1 MKKQIAGF
9 TLVELLVAVSI
20 VAILSSFLYASF
32 SDARAQSRDAQRQA
46 DLRLLQSAVE
56 LYKQDNGR

>member
-9 TLVELLVAVSI
+9 TLIEIIVALSI

-32 SDARAQSRDAQRQA
+32 SDA
-46 DLRLLQSAVE
+46 
-56 LYKQDNGR
+56 